1 MIAFL
6 SSDKLAKI
14 ERPAI
19 ICGFGVSMTRTA
31 LKSVKTTYRTLL
43 LKKRSELLESAKSE
57 PEALMASVQSPDAA
71 EFAARTVEQDL
82 AVATVDLRR
91 GMLKEI
97 ERALKRIVSGT
108 YGTCEA
114 CGEQISAGRLKALP
128 WARYCVTCQ
137 ELQSRN

>member
-1 MIAFL
+1 
-6 SSDKLAKI
+6 
-14 ERPAI
+14 
-19 ICGFGVSMTRTA
+19 MTRTA
-31 LKSVKTTYRTLL
+31 LKSVKSTYRTLL

-57 PEALMASVQSPDAA
+57 PEALMANVQSPDAA

-91 GMLKEI
+91 AMLKEI

>member
-1 MIAFL
+1 
-6 SSDKLAKI
+6 
-14 ERPAI
+14 
-19 ICGFGVSMTRTA
+19 MTRTA